1 MRVDEPSGHRNRRDP
16 LRRLLLHRATVC
28 YDLPTAG
35 RSARCSKRRMV
46 DPNSATQAAAAWER
60 ANRVR
65 AVLNSETPA
74 AERPVRCLRLALR
87 VGTSRVGAHRV
98 TAPRIAAR
106 QARARQAR
114 ARRVRA
120 LRANR
125 SVRRSLSSLEI
136 LGCSGD
142 RLVVGILRGLLERQ
156 ASRATEGQ
164 EDFPSNVLASEEPW
178 VARLDLG

>member
-1 MRVDEPSGHRNRRDP
+1 MRVDEPSGHRNRPDP
-16 LRRLLLHRATVC
+16 IRRLLLHQAAVC
-28 YDLPTAG
+28 YDLPTEG

-46 DPNSATQAAAAWER
+46 DPNSATPAAAALER
-60 ANRVR
+60 VNRVR

-74 AERPVRCLRLALR
+74 ADRPARCLRLALRVGTSR

-114 ARRVRA
+114 ARQARAPQVRA

-125 SVRRSLSSLEI
+125 SVSRGSSSVKF
-136 LGCSGD
+136 LGCPGD
-142 RLVVGILRGLLERQ
+142 HLVVGILRRLLERQ
-156 ASRATEGQ
+156 KGK
-164 EDFPSNVLASEEPW
+164 
-178 VARLDLG
+178 

>member
-1 MRVDEPSGHRNRRDP
+1 MRVDEPSGHRNRPDP
-16 LRRLLLHRATVC
+16 IRRLLLHQAAVC
-28 YDLPTAG
+28 YDLPTEG

-46 DPNSATQAAAAWER
+46 DPNSATPAAAALER
-60 ANRVR
+60 VNRVR

-74 AERPVRCLRLALR
+74 ADRPARCLRLALR

-114 ARRVRA
+114 ARQARARQVRARQVRA

-125 SVRRSLSSLEI
+125 SVRRSLSSVEFLR
-136 LGCSGD
+136 CSGD

-164 EDFPSNVLASEEPW
+164 EDFPYERFGL
-178 VARLDLG
+178 

>member
-114 ARRVRA
+114 APQVRALQVRA

-125 SVRRSLSSLEI
+125 SVRRSLSSLEF

-164 EDFPSNVLASEEPW
+164 EDFPYERFGL
-178 VARLDLG
+178 